1 MSFAHYS
8 EKIFSEHLD
17 LFNIQWIYEPTS
29 FPLKW
34 GSGSIKMMFTPDFYL
49 PELDVYVEIT
59 TMNQNLITK
68 KQKKLKL
75 AKKLYPNKNF
85 KLINESQFYSFLN
98 SDNEVVSSI
107 PAALAT
113 FNSLSILVLL
123 INLLSVFSDILNPK
137 LCNLDIG

>member
-17 LFNIQWIYEPTS
+17 LFNINWIYEPIS

-34 GSGSIKMMFTPDFYL
+34 GSGAIKMMFTPDFYL
-49 PELDVYVEIT
+49 PELNIYVEIT

-68 KQKKLKL
+68 KQKKIKL

-85 KLINESQFYSFLN
+85 KLINESQFNNFFKNDSEFLIKKAIA
-98 SDNEVVSSI
+98 S
-107 PAALAT
+107 
-113 FNSLSILVLL
+113 
-123 INLLSVFSDILNPK
+123 
-137 LCNLDIG
+137 

>member
-49 PELDVYVEIT
+49 PELDVYVCLLYT
-59 TMNQNLITK
+59 STLPTM
-68 KQKKLKL
+68 
-75 AKKLYPNKNF
+75 
-85 KLINESQFYSFLN
+85 E
-98 SDNEVVSSI
+98 
-107 PAALAT
+107 
-113 FNSLSILVLL
+113 LV
-123 INLLSVFSDILNPK
+123 
-137 LCNLDIG
+137 

>member
-68 KQKKLKL
+68 KQKKLKEKITT
-75 AKKLYPNKNF
+75 AKIFGALF
-85 KLINESQFYSFLN
+85 FQFSLK
-98 SDNEVVSSI
+98 EV
-107 PAALAT
+107 
-113 FNSLSILVLL
+113 
-123 INLLSVFSDILNPK
+123 
-137 LCNLDIG
+137 

>member
-68 KQKKLKL
+68 KQK
-75 AKKLYPNKNF
+75 
-85 KLINESQFYSFLN
+85 FYAIF
-98 SDNEVVSSI
+98 I
-107 PAALAT
+107 
-113 FNSLSILVLL
+113 IK
-123 INLLSVFSDILNPK
+123 IKI
-137 LCNLDIG
+137 